1 MNLSGSQKYNYQQI
15 RKGVDD
21 AVVDKE
27 FSNKLYRSTDGVLK
41 VINTIVQTKGEGW
54 AVQVLDEQGKP
65 MFTKQE
71 QEQFTDAFQDYIDPI
86 LSFFGEKR
94 EQTGGADA
102 VDAVDTVDAVDAVDT
117 VDAVDAVNKSNTV
130 NATRPANETNTISNT
145 NVKNSKNVK
154 NATKNNN
161 KNIGKNNK
169 KNAKNASSSYG
180 PTATELSGMS
190 EEFLE
195 TKLKQATHQEDADA
209 EAEAEEDHPTGIDD
223 LYTAF
228 VNRIRNADQVVNDYA
243 SKHGILKLEKE
254 RDLQPDIRLIP
265 EPLALLISQGV
276 TSASASVGF
285 PISPTDTMDALAKIK
300 VPFRTILFVV
310 YAALDIARLS
320 MALIGQ
326 EKGRKILSVLL
337 AVLELLRGDWKKA
350 LLTIMGYYGMNP
362 MLYGQIG
369 KVFLMTFRMFSPDLQ
384 DQFIFGPL
392 DASKSFV
399 IGLLLSIFQ
408 VTAPEEIR
416 LPLIAA
422 LEQIAQRKAEV
433 DGVLESEK
441 LSARPDY
448 LSPTFEDLNNIQAVM
463 SDPEYVCSC
472 EFEELLKSVDQT
484 AMIRTAL
491 QLLRI
496 PVTKEFRKLKC
507 GDQPCHTYVKEVV
520 EEAVEEKEEESN
532 KEVANQVAT
541 EEPVAKE
548 EPVATEEPVVKEEPV
563 ATEEPVVKEEPVAK
577 EEPVVKEEPAME
589 QTKNI
594 NQGINRVVNQIS
606 QKGGR
611 ILHIGRKNIW
621 SRESGCFL

>member
-21 AVVDKE
+21 AIVDKE
-27 FSNKLYRSTDGVLK
+27 FRNKLYRSTDGVLK

-102 VDAVDTVDAVDAVDT
+102 VDPVDAVDT
-117 VDAVDAVNKSNTV
+117 VDTVDPVDPVDTVDAVNTSNTV
-130 NATRPANETNTISNT
+130 NATRPVNEMNTISNT

-169 KNAKNASSSYG
+169 KNAKNAPSSYG

-209 EAEAEEDHPTGIDD
+209 EAEEDHPTGIDD

-243 SKHGILKLEKE
+243 SKYGILKLEKE

-320 MALIGQ
+320 MALTGQ

-448 LSPTFEDLNNIQAVM
+448 LSPTFEDLNNIQAMM

-507 GDQPCHTYVKEVV
+507 GDEPCHPYVKEVV
-520 EEAVEEKEEESN
+520 EESEELKQSEESEESKTN
-532 KEVANQVAT
+532 EANTNNPTEVRNSNSPSKNNIKNTPNAT
-541 EEPVAKE
+541 NAPTSSPTTPTLFDPKG
-548 EPVATEEPVVKEEPV
+548 T
-563 ATEEPVVKEEPVAK
+563 
-577 EEPVVKEEPAME
+577 
-589 QTKNI
+589 
-594 NQGINRVVNQIS
+594 S
-606 QKGGR
+606 KGGR
-611 ILHIGRKNIW
+611 VLHAIGRFKTPRRTRKNNNLHKLERQMRVTHYSI
-621 SRESGCFL
+621 